1 MKSIPITASILYNL
15 VQCPHRVSM
24 DLFADPAL
32 KDPTSPFVEL
42 LWDRGNAFEKEV
54 ITKLDEPFCDLSG
67 LSGKKKEQ
75 ETTTAMDRKEKLIYC
90 GRISDHDLRGDPDIL
105 RLEGGNY
112 VPIDIKSGSGEEG
125 PEDDSKPKTHY
136 AVQLALYADVLER
149 KGLSAGRKGFIWDIH
164 GEEVFYDLNLPKGP
178 RSKGT
183 LWEDYQEIL
192 EQAKAI
198 VAKSEKTLPAYGAP
212 CKDCHWYT
220 ACIQNIRQSNDLTLI
235 PGLGRSKRDTMFSH
249 LKTVKALANADLSQ
263 FVVGDKTV
271 FPKIGMDSL
280 ETFQRRA
287 QLLSAGAQA
296 KPYLKASLNLPK
308 SDIEIFFDIE
318 VDPMRE
324 ICYLHGFVERRHQN
338 NKSERYIAYY
348 ADNPTPAEEEK
359 AFKEAW
365 TYLKSIPTATIY
377 YYSKY
382 ERTMW
387 RKLQKKYPSVATEA
401 EIEAFF
407 DPQKAIDLYY
417 DVVLKATE
425 WPTIDHSIKTLA
437 KYLGFAWRD
446 THPSGAASIEWYHRW
461 VESKDLNIKKRILD
475 YNEDD
480 CRATRVLL
488 DGINELK

>member
-1 MKSIPITASILYNL
+1 MPTPITASILYAL
-15 VQCPHRVSM
+15 VQCPHRVTM

-32 KDPTSPFVEL
+32 KDPISPFVEL
-42 LWDRGNAFEKEV
+42 LWDRGNAFEKDV
-54 ITKLDEPFCDLSG
+54 INKLDEPFCDLSG
-67 LSGKKKEQ
+67 FSGKKKEQ
-75 ETTTAMDRKEKLIYC
+75 ETKTAMDRKEKLIYC
-90 GRISDHDLRGDPDIL
+90 GRISDHGLRGDPDVL
-105 RLEGGNY
+105 RLEGSKY

-125 PEDDSKPKTHY
+125 GGEDDDGKPKKHY
-136 AVQLALYADVLER
+136 AVQLALYTDILER

-164 GEEVFYDLNLPKGP
+164 GEEVLYDLTLPKGS

-183 LWEDYQEIL
+183 LWEDYKEIL

-198 VAKSEKTLPAYGAP
+198 VAKSENTLPAYGGI

-220 ACIQNIRQSNDLTLI
+220 ACIQKVRQSNDLTLI
-235 PGLGRSKRDTMFSH
+235 PGLGRSKRDTMISRVQ
-249 LKTVKALANADLSQ
+249 TVKDLAKADLTQ
-263 FVVGDKTV
+263 FADGEKTV
-271 FPKIGMDSL
+271 FPKIGIDSL
-280 ETFQRRA
+280 EAFQRRA

-296 KPYLKASLNLPK
+296 KPYLKEPLTLPK
-308 SDIEIFFDIE
+308 SDIEVFFDIE
-318 VDPMRE
+318 VDPMRD
-324 ICYLHGFVERRHQN
+324 ICYLHGFVERRGQD
-338 NKSERYIAYY
+338 NKTERYIAYY
-348 ADNPTPAEEEK
+348 ADDPTPAEEEK
-359 AFKEAW
+359 AFQDAW
-365 TYLKSIPTATIY
+365 TYLKSVPTATIY

-387 RKLQKKYPSVATEA
+387 RKLQKKYPKVTTEE

-407 DPQKAIDLYY
+407 RPEKAIDLYY

-425 WPTIDHSIKTLA
+425 WPTNDHSIKTLA

-461 VESKDLNIKKRILD
+461 VESKDTSIKQRIFD

-488 DGINELK
+488 DGINKL